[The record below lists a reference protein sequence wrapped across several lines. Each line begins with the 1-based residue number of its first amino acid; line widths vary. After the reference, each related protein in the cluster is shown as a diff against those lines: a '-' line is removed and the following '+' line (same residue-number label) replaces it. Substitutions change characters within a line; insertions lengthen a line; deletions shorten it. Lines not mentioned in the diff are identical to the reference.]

1 MIQDLLH
8 LLSLCVHIGTIHLI
22 RAEFPDQ
29 ITAIPVQSAV
39 GYEQIIITALFI
51 ILDIRP
57 LDGIVSAAAEPLSVI
72 FIDIVRLIP
81 LRMDRIYGLLIQLQQ
96 ENPRFI
102 KVFEEYLDD
111 LTTGINNL
119 YIMCD
124 GNVVVGGPVAKY
136 LVPYQDKIRRML
148 VEKYSFDTDGSY
160 FSFAQCTA
168 EQADTCAALMFLGD
182 FISNI

>member
-1 MIQDLLH
+1 MAESVFVEKKAVLKRMCQQDGFRR
-8 LLSLCVHIGTIHLI
+8 S
-22 RAEFPDQ
+22 R
-29 ITAIPVQSAV
+29 
-39 GYEQIIITALFI
+39 
-51 ILDIRP
+51 
-57 LDGIVSAAAEPLSVI
+57 
-72 FIDIVRLIP
+72 IVRWMNFSVSYS
-81 LRMDRIYGLLIQLQQ
+81 RK
-96 ENPRFI
+96 NPRFI

-168 EQADTCAALMFLGD
+168 EQADTGAALMFLGE

>member
-1 MIQDLLH
+1 MKRMCRKTAFDGAGCTLD
-8 LLSLCVHIGTIHLI
+8 
-22 RAEFPDQ
+22 EFF
-29 ITAIPVQSAV
+29 S
-39 GYEQIIITALFI
+39 
-51 ILDIRP
+51 
-57 LDGIVSAAAEPLSVI
+57 
-72 FIDIVRLIP
+72 
-81 LRMDRIYGLLIQLQQ
+81 QLQQ

-168 EQADTCAALMFLGD
+168 EQAIPGRH
-182 FISNI
+182 

>member
-1 MIQDLLH
+1 MRTFLTNAICPKCGNFLKTSDIEGYGFVCDDCDENFYSIETNVPFDDYFEISVKMTADKYKKHEEKLRELVEKYDCDF
-8 LLSLCVHIGTIHLI
+8 LGFD
-22 RAEFPDQ
+22 EFF
-29 ITAIPVQSAV
+29 S
-39 GYEQIIITALFI
+39 
-51 ILDIRP
+51 
-57 LDGIVSAAAEPLSVI
+57 
-72 FIDIVRLIP
+72 
-81 LRMDRIYGLLIQLQQ
+81 QLQQ

-168 EQADTCAALMFLGD
+168 EQADTGAALMFLGE

>member
-22 RAEFPDQ
+22 RAEFPDL

-72 FIDIVRLIP
+72 FIDIVRLIR
-81 LRMDRIYGLLIQLQQ
+81 LRMDRISGLLIQFQQ
-96 ENPRFI
+96 ENPAGPGTVDHPHFSIRII
-102 KVFEEYLDD
+102 KHRGVDAVWPVNIVKSPVFYIVCD
-111 LTTGINNL
+111 L
-119 YIMCD
+119 YILTHD
-124 GNVVVGGPVAKY
+124 VI
-136 LVPYQDKIRRML
+136 KIRLFCRL
-148 VEKYSFDTDGSY
+148 
-160 FSFAQCTA
+160 
-168 EQADTCAALMFLGD
+168 
-182 FISNI
+182 

>member
-1 MIQDLLH
+1 M
-8 LLSLCVHIGTIHLI
+8 
-22 RAEFPDQ
+22 
-29 ITAIPVQSAV
+29 
-39 GYEQIIITALFI
+39 
-51 ILDIRP
+51 
-57 LDGIVSAAAEPLSVI
+57 
-72 FIDIVRLIP
+72 
-81 LRMDRIYGLLIQLQQ
+81 
-96 ENPRFI
+96 
-102 KVFEEYLDD
+102 FEEYLDD
-111 LTTGINNL
+111 LTTGFINL

-168 EQADTCAALMFLGD
+168 EQADTGAALMFLGE